1 MTRVVLLH
9 GLGRG
14 PSSMRRLASALEEAG
29 FDTLIVGY
37 KSTSGPLSDLADRIA
52 PQLPPRGTLHFVGH
66 SLGGILAKPLMRG
79 LPDTRQGRI
88 VQIGAP
94 NAGSALATRVE
105 FLEPVLGPVLEQ
117 LEPGDM
123 PDDSDLDIGA
133 IAGNAALNAYG
144 YITGLDG
151 ENDGKVTVKSAWGTA
166 PPDKRIKLPV
176 AHSTMMF
183 DARVIAQTVAFLET
197 GKFLPVTQE

>member
-1 MTRVVLLH
+1 MTRVILLH

-14 PSSMRRLASALEEAG
+14 PSSMRRIASALEEAG
-29 FDTLIVGY
+29 FDTLIIGY
-37 KSTSGPLSDLADRIA
+37 QSTSGPLSDLVDEVS
-52 PQLPPRGTLHFVGH
+52 PNLPPRGTLHFVGH

-79 LPDTRQGRI
+79 LEDGRQGRI
-88 VQIGAP
+88 VQIGSP

-105 FLEPVLGPVLEQ
+105 FLEPVLGPVLGQ

-123 PDDSDLDIGA
+123 PDDGDLEIGA

-144 YITGLDG
+144 YITGLEG
-151 ENDGKVTVKSAWGTA
+151 ENDGKVTVESAWGTA
-166 PPDKRIKLPV
+166 PPNRRIKLPV

-183 DARVIAQTVAFLET
+183 DARVIAQTVSFVKS
-197 GKFLPVTQE
+197 GKFLPVSEE